1 MLVEFSILPVGKG
14 EGLSEYVAKVV
25 GIVAKSSLP
34 YKVTEMGTL
43 VEGEWDEVFSLIRRC
58 HQTLLGESARLV
70 TTIKVDD
77 RKGRSDLLKTRLDS
91 LEKKI
96 GQPFA
101 K

>member
-43 VEGEWDEVFSLIRRC
+43 IEGDWDDVFSLINRC
-58 HQTLLGESARLV
+58 HRTLLGESGRLV
-70 TTIKVDD
+70 TTIKIDD
-77 RKGRSDLLKTRLDS
+77 RKGRTDLLKTRLAS
-91 LEKKI
+91 LE
-96 GQPFA
+96 A
-101 K
+101 KTGVFNK